1 MAPIFSGLS
10 AAAIPVVSLSDS
22 DDDEPEVIVLA
33 STAPSRGVVRSA
45 PAKVPLGREADLTA
59 RRAAREA
66 EEARLDT
73 QVKDATLLEM
83 AEVGFEV
90 WRFRFWDFGGYEFL
104 QATAL

>member
-45 PAKVPLGREADLTA
+45 LAKVPLGREADLTA
-59 RRAAREA
+59 RPAAIPSFRAR
-66 EEARLDT
+66 
-73 QVKDATLLEM
+73 TLL
-83 AEVGFEV
+83 
-90 WRFRFWDFGGYEFL
+90 
-104 QATAL
+104 